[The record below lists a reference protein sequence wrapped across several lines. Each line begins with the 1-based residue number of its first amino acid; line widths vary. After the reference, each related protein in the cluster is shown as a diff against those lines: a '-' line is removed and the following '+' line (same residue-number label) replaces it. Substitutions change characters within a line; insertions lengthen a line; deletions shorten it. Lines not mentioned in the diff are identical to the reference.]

1 MLSFSV
7 MMMVVVV
14 IFSNGR
20 REKSL
25 FGTHSQVHQL
35 DGIQT

>member
-1 MLSFSV
+1 

-25 FGTHSQVHQL
+25 FGAHSQVHQL